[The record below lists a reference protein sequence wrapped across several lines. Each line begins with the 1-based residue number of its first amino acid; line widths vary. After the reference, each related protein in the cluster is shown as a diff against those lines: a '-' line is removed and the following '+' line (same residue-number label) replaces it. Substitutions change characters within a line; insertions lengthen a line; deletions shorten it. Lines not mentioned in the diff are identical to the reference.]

1 MEKNGKEGKEKKVAK
16 LKGKAE
22 KVAGAEQH
30 KEANEPV
37 AEESLQ

>member
-1 MEKNGKEGKEKKVAK
+1 MEKNGKVGQKKKVAK

-30 KEANEPV
+30 KVANEPV

>member
-1 MEKNGKEGKEKKVAK
+1 MEKNGKEGKKKKVAK

-22 KVAGAEQH
+22 KVAGAELH

-37 AEESLQ
+37 AKESLQ

>member
-1 MEKNGKEGKEKKVAK
+1 MEKNGKEGKKKKVAK

-30 KEANEPV
+30 KEANEPI

>member
-1 MEKNGKEGKEKKVAK
+1 MEKNGKEGKKKKVAK

-22 KVAGAEQH
+22 KVAEAEQH